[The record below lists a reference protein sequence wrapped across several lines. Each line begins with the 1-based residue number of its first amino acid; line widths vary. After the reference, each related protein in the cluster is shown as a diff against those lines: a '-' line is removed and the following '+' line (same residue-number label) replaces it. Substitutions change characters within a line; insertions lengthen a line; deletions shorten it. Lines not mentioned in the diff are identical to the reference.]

1 MPTAGRTVGVGE
13 VRMVGLGV
21 ADGSR
26 IGVGVIIGVGT
37 GVGAGVRSGVGAGVG
52 VGDGVGVGVDFGF
65 GFGVRSGV
73 GVGIGFGV
81 GAGVGA
87 GVGVGVDAG
96 VASGVGVGDGAGFL
110 SAQPLIRKA
119 ANTSKIASL
128 RIKPPVLSIRFF
140 ILFPREPAPDGV
152 LIDSQKINSIIISIF
167 YGFRKYS
174 SPQILRISLHNFYV
188 TIVPSGKICIR
199 YVKVLFREIY
209 ASDAKLFPPQVFKD
223 ARVRG
228 KIKAQ
233 AVGIERLPL
242 FVKALIE
249 ALAPVFAVAQQ
260 RPARVRHLDADLV
273 RAAGQ
278 QSALHQ

>member
-21 ADGSR
+21 ADGNG

-37 GVGAGVRSGVGAGVG
+37 GVGAGVRSGVGTGVG

-73 GVGIGFGV
+73 GVGVGVGV

-87 GVGVGVDAG
+87 GVGFGVG
-96 VASGVGVGDGAGFL
+96 VASGVGVGDGDGAGFL
-110 SAQPLIRKA
+110 LAQPLIIKA
-119 ANTSKIASL
+119 ASTSKIASL

-152 LIDSQKINSIIISIF
+152 LIDLQKINSMIISIF

-174 SPQILRISLHNFYV
+174 APRFL
-188 TIVPSGKICIR
+188 GK
-199 YVKVLFREIY
+199 FT
-209 ASDAKLFPPQVFKD
+209 
-223 ARVRG
+223 
-228 KIKAQ
+228 
-233 AVGIERLPL
+233 
-242 FVKALIE
+242 
-249 ALAPVFAVAQQ
+249 
-260 RPARVRHLDADLV
+260 
-273 RAAGQ
+273 
-278 QSALHQ
+278 